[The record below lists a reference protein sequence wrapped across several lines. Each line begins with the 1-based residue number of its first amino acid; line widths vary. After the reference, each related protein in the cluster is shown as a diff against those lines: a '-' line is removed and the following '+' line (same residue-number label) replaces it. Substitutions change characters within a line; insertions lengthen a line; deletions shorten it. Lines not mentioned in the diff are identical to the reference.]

1 MSEKLQALW
10 VAHVP
15 FHLALPLFPT
25 DSDALA
31 ALVLVGGV
39 AMLSMLLASSR
50 GQQFF
55 EWAAMNTYS
64 YIQLRASEGSCR
76 WRALLVLEQRFPWL
90 FRGILFSRVH

>member
-39 AMLSMLLASSR
+39 AMLSLLLASSR

-55 EWAAMNTYS
+55 EWAAMNTY
-64 YIQLRASEGSCR
+64 IQLRASEESCR
-76 WRALLVLEQRFPWL
+76 WRALLVLEQRFPSL
-90 FRGILFSRVH
+90 FRGILYSRVP